1 MITDEK
7 AKSVAFKNLA
17 RLPRSY
23 LSIYWLIR
31 RHKKWTQYK
40 CAETMGIT
48 RSVWARRERCRCTT
62 RAVELVALREGFELS
77 WEEMGRFIEQAAS
90 ADIII
95 VQNTV

>member
-1 MITDEK
+1 MISDQK
-7 AKSVAFKNLA
+7 AKSLAFKNLA

-31 RHKKWTQYK
+31 RHKDWTQYK

-62 RAVELVALREGFELS
+62 RAVELVALREGFGLS
-77 WEEMGRFIEQAAS
+77 WEEMGKFIEQAAS